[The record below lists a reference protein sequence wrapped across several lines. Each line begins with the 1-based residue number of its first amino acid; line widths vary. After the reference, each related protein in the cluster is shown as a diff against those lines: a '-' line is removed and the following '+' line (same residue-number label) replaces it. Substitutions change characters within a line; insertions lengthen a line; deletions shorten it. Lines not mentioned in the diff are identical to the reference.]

1 MTLTVIAYYVLSVGA
16 IIFAL
21 LTITRRSA
29 VVSALMLVLTFCFL
43 AAIYLTLSAQF
54 LAVVQVAVY
63 AGAIMVLVLFVIM
76 LLNLESEDIRIT
88 NNWKAMVGI
97 LAVLSVLAQILAMI
111 FMSQDKLPK
120 SISPQAAMLGTTGI
134 HRTRAIHRIFFSIR
148 NGIADSY
155 FSGSGSN
162 HFSQKEA
169 AYASTFFTVSISG
182 SHSRESGESSS
193 WLC

>member
-1 MTLTVIAYYVLSVGA
+1 MPLSEIAFYVLSAGA

-76 LLNLESEDIRIT
+76 LLNFESEDIRIARDL
-88 NNWKAMVGI
+88 KAMGGI
-97 LAVLSVLAQILAMI
+97 LAVMCVL
-111 FMSQDKLPK
+111 
-120 SISPQAAMLGTTGI
+120 
-134 HRTRAIHRIFFSIR
+134 
-148 NGIADSY
+148 
-155 FSGSGSN
+155 
-162 HFSQKEA
+162 
-169 AYASTFFTVSISG
+169 
-182 SHSRESGESSS
+182 
-193 WLC
+193 